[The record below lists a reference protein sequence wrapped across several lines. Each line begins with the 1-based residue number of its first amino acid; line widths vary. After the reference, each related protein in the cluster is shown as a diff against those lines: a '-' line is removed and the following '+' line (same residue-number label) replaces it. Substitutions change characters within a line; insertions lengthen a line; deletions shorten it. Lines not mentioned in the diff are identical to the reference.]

1 MFYSPTF
8 ALMFQIDNVLVSSE
22 LFEEEFVC
30 NISACKGACCV
41 QGSAGA
47 PVLPEEEKIMQEIL
61 PIVKPYIPREGYKA
75 IKRQGAVVE
84 NDFGELETPLL
95 NGKECAYTVFSGNG
109 TAMCGIELAHQDGK
123 IDFQKPISCHLYPI
137 RVAKVAGMDAL
148 NYHRWSICSDACTLG
163 KELKMPVFK
172 FLKDA
177 LTKAYG
183 ESFYEQLEVYY
194 KMWLEQYKN

>member
-1 MFYSPTF
+1 
-8 ALMFQIDNVLVSSE
+8 MFQIDNVLVSSE

-41 QGSAGA
+41 EGNAGA

-61 PIVKPYIPREGYKA
+61 PAVKPYIPREGYKA
-75 IKRQGAVVE
+75 IKKQGAVVE
-84 NDFGELETPLL
+84 NGFGELETPLL
-95 NGKECAYTVFSGNG
+95 NGKECAYTVFKGDGS
-109 TAMCGIELAHQDGK
+109 AMCGIELAHLDGK

-148 NYHRWSICSDACTLG
+148 NYHRWEICGDACTLG
-163 KELKMPVFK
+163 KELKMPVFR
-172 FLKDA
+172 FLKGA

-183 ESFYEQLEVYY
+183 EEFYEQLEACY
-194 KMWLEQYKN
+194 KLWLEQYKN